1 MPVSTLSQENMQSPS
16 HGWVPIPL
24 GRVKLFQFSFMNTP
38 IRNEEDSAL
47 KNPQW
52 LAFCKQHNIV
62 PFEWSDEYID
72 WDSGLL
78 QDLKEAFL
86 NGSYNYNNHITLA
99 KGSKEV
105 QNQVCDGKHRCIG
118 AFLAWME
125 NKSIRFPSIIY
136 EPVADIYALKCR
148 IAHYVMQS
156 RSKNAQLARKIV
168 QANLQ
173 EVVDAKLDKF
183 GDRLPAEI
191 VRMGFK
197 NVKIINKLVNDAMGR
212 KKGRP
217 AGASNK
223 PLHPSSRSVTESQ
236 SWGLP
241 ENKNQES
248 GSDSVHA
255 TEADDFN
262 RITTYTEK
270 CPTCKAPLIIV
281 TSTHGQVLEVKHAPT
296 IAK

>member
-1 MPVSTLSQENMQSPS
+1 
-16 HGWVPIPL
+16 
-24 GRVKLFQFSFMNTP
+24 MNTP

-52 LAFCKQHNIV
+52 LAFCNQHNIV

-86 NGSYNYNNHITLA
+86 NETYNYNNHITVA
-99 KGSKEV
+99 KGPKEV
-105 QNQVCDGKHRCIG
+105 QNHVCDGKHRCIG

-125 NKSIRFPSIIY
+125 NKNIRFPSITL
-136 EPVADIYALKCR
+136 EAVSDVYALKCR

-197 NVKIINKLVNDAMGR
+197 NVKIINRLVNDAKGR
-212 KKGRP
+212 KSKGRP
-217 AGASNK
+217 VGRSIK
-223 PLHPSSRSVTESQ
+223 PLQPSSTSRSMTESK

-241 ENKNQES
+241 ESQGTEGGVENMQSS
-248 GSDSVHA
+248 G
-255 TEADDFN
+255 TEDFD
-262 RITTYTEK
+262 RITNYTKSCPK
-270 CPTCKAPLIIV
+270 CKTPLIII
-281 TSTHGQVLEVKHAPT
+281 TSTNGQVLEVKHAPT

>member
-1 MPVSTLSQENMQSPS
+1 
-16 HGWVPIPL
+16 
-24 GRVKLFQFSFMNTP
+24 MNLH
-38 IRNEEDSAL
+38 NEEEAAL

-86 NGSYNYNNHITLA
+86 SGSYNYNNEITLA
-99 KGSKEV
+99 KGPREV
-105 QNQVCDGKHRCIG
+105 QNQVVDGKHRCIG
-118 AFLAWME
+118 AFLAWSE
-125 NKSIRFPSIIY
+125 NKNIRIPSIRYESI
-136 EPVADIYALKCR
+136 PDIYTMKCR
-148 IAHYVMQS
+148 ISHYVMQS

-173 EVVDAKLDKF
+173 EVVEAKIDKF

-191 VRMGFK
+191 IRMGFK
-197 NVKIINKLVNDAMGR
+197 NVKIINKLVNDVRG
-212 KKGRP
+212 KKGNGRP
-217 AGASNK
+217 AGRSIK
-223 PLHPSSRSVTESQ
+223 PLQRSSRSMTESK

-241 ENKNQES
+241 ESQGTEGGLENIQSS
-248 GSDSVHA
+248 G
-255 TEADDFN
+255 TEDFD
-262 RITTYTEK
+262 RITNYTK
-270 CPTCKAPLIIV
+270 HCPSCKTPLIII
-281 TSTHGQVLEVKHAPT
+281 TSTQGQVLEVKHAPT